1 MRMCMYSMNAI
12 EAQCWMP
19 LHPPPG
25 SCTNPKTSHQMV
37 TPRIQLLRGCT
48 LGKAAN
54 IRHIRAFLKVLPL
67 TDGMRASLTH
77 STMWVKSNQAQH
89 YENSS
94 TLYLRLNIV
103 RALWKHSGRKSNF
116 SFKIFWQWAQQTA
129 DCAGCCQSL
138 TTRSETTR
146 SHPRVTHNAIL
157 SDAAC
162 VSPLRTTCLYT
173 CISWRTGCCEVT
185 ASF

>member
-1 MRMCMYSMNAI
+1 MCMCMYSMNAI

-89 YENSS
+89 YKNSS

-103 RALWKHSGRKSNF
+103 RALWKHSRPKINF
-116 SFKIFWQWAQQTA
+116 SFKSDILTVGPA
-129 DCAGCCQSL
+129 DSRLCWLLPKSKYEVGD
-138 TTRSETTR
+138 
-146 SHPRVTHNAIL
+146 NAF
-157 SDAAC
+157 SSQGD
-162 VSPLRTTCLYT
+162 T
-173 CISWRTGCCEVT
+173 
-185 ASF
+185 